1 MVLLVIAL
9 FMAGILIGIQ
19 IDEFFQKDDLKKEYD
34 RGYDNGWLEA
44 DKQYTQSLEYY
55 NKPFFTEEELNS
67 DEITPPPTPAFESPV
82 EFLQE
87 FERFLNENTEM
98 TDEQIQQ
105 EVKEYAEENDLS
117 TKTK

>member
-9 FMAGILIGIQ
+9 FLAGILIGIQ

-55 NKPFFTEEELNS
+55 NKPLFTEEELNS
-67 DEITPPPTPAFESPV
+67 DEITPTPAFESPV

-98 TDEQIQQ
+98 TDD
-105 EVKEYAEENDLS
+105 ENDLS

>member
-9 FMAGILIGIQ
+9 FLAGILVGIQ

-34 RGYDNGWLEA
+34 RGYNNGWLEA

-67 DEITPPPTPAFESPV
+67 DEITPTPAFESPV

-87 FERFLNENTEM
+87 FEDFLNSK
-98 TDEQIQQ
+98 DD
-105 EVKEYAEENDLS
+105 ENDLS